1 MENSSAF
8 YRKATYHRA
17 AHGSTAPSPLVL
29 KELPIIPFEG
39 DVRQFPR
46 FRNRFLDVVEAHPN
60 LAPRHKLQAARSAN
74 NYQITDTNYYTVL
87 DLLQEQYGDEDAI
100 RNLLLKNLVQLR
112 SPSSA
117 TADIRRFHDEAFR
130 ITNELKQ
137 LGDDVDGNRL
147 YEQTLISKLSSALKI
162 ELIRHSDYAA
172 KKTVTSILDGLRKY
186 TQIMRLTASTGIDW
200 SLASG
205 LAGPPGQTGPR
216 RAPSPYRPRQR
227 SGSRERNPSYGKSS
241 PRQRPGGYKCA
252 PSAPS
257 STRPQLQLLSF
268 YTTVFMRLRRV
279 RMLRLCHLCLGE
291 GHRTAPCPRS
301 AMDDCTR
308 CKGGQHH
315 ETLCPKAE
323 VASPDVLRRRRTVSP
338 LRPTATANSE
348 SCRQAR
354 SLIEE
359 DAERSAEDKEG
370 ADRLQAP
377 ENPRSLWS
385 GISVRQA
392 EASDARASDA
402 STAHG
407 SLSPDIETGPTRC
420 DKAIP
425 KKIQGQT
432 WKEEPRT
439 APKGRQGTTLPTT
452 TDACKS
458 LSQQQTDAF
467 GNDDLLARR
476 TLWTDR
482 SSPTTHRLRTP
493 EQDRQVRGFRTELR
507 SRTNGYGSQEAEEGA
522 VNPTRQRRSRTEQD
536 NVNRFDKTKAVQYRS
551 GSSSGGSD
559 ESEGSAS

>member
-1 MENSSAF
+1 MEKSSAF

-29 KELPIIPFEG
+29 KELPIISFEG
-39 DVRQFPR
+39 DVRQFPS
-46 FRNRFLDVVEAHPN
+46 FCAES
-60 LAPRHKLQAARSAN
+60 RSIW
-74 NYQITDTNYYTVL
+74 QKQLPDHGHEL
-87 DLLQEQYGDEDAI
+87 LHDFLQEQYGDEDAI

-112 SPSSA
+112 SRSSA

-130 ITNELKQ
+130 VTNELKQ
-137 LGDDVDGNRL
+137 LGDDVDGNRF

-241 PRQRPGGYKCA
+241 PRQRPGGYRIKKA
-252 PSAPS
+252 PIVFKLLKTRGRFGLAYPS
-257 STRPQLQLLSF
+257 SKQKRQ
-268 YTTVFMRLRRV
+268 
-279 RMLRLCHLCLGE
+279 
-291 GHRTAPCPRS
+291 
-301 AMDDCTR
+301 
-308 CKGGQHH
+308 
-315 ETLCPKAE
+315 TLE
-323 VASPDVLRRRRTVSP
+323 
-338 LRPTATANSE
+338 
-348 SCRQAR
+348 Q
-354 SLIEE
+354 
-359 DAERSAEDKEG
+359 
-370 ADRLQAP
+370 
-377 ENPRSLWS
+377 
-385 GISVRQA
+385 
-392 EASDARASDA
+392 
-402 STAHG
+402 
-407 SLSPDIETGPTRC
+407 TGPTRC

-439 APKGRQGTTLPTT
+439 APKGRQGTTFPTT
-452 TDACKS
+452 SDACKS

-482 SSPTTHRLRTP
+482 SSPTSHRLRTP
-493 EQDRQVRGFRTELR
+493 EQDRQGRGFRTELR

-536 NVNRFDKTKAVQYRS
+536 NVKRFDKTKAVQYRS

-559 ESEGSAS
+559 ESEGSASSTTSTTEMDRQCTSPRQTS